1 MSGAEVSTIR
11 NEIAITNLDDIKE
24 IIIQAGG
31 NDVSRGRDLE
41 AIEED
46 FIEIIR
52 DVKRRSPHTKV
63 FISEVT
69 PRKKGRKNE
78 EKVDVPMEDVNEMII
93 SVCEMNGA
101 TLIRSSI
108 AISRVN
114 RRQFHKDDLHI
125 NFTGTRDL
133 LYAYEQYVPVLKNG
147 IRYGSCSFCGEKG
160 HNSKKCHHGGEIVCY
175 LCNGS
180 GHKAKMCYYANY

>member
-1 MSGAEVSTIR
+1 M
-11 NEIAITNLDDIKE
+11 IKE

-52 DVKRRSPHTKV
+52 DVQRRSPRTEV

-78 EKVDVPMEDVNEMII
+78 EKVDVPMEDVNEMIK

-147 IRYGSCSFCGEKG
+147 IRYGSCSFCGERAIIPRNVTMEEK
-160 HNSKKCHHGGEIVCY
+160 
-175 LCNGS
+175 
-180 GHKAKMCYYANY
+180 